1 MLAFLPSLHSNT
13 RRQIQTWSRCI
24 STMGVVGIHYRSI
37 SPVPSNAVVEP
48 SIHVVELCFDR
59 NFSSQ
64 VRHLLVGRDR
74 ADQRVQTLDTAIAK
88 PVPCL

>member
-37 SPVPSNAVVEP
+37 SPVPSDAVVEP
-48 SIHVVELCFDR
+48 SIHVVELCFGPGNNR
-59 NFSSQ
+59 RS
-64 VRHLLVGRDR
+64 LVGRDR